1 MFKYILKKEF
11 LLIFR
16 NLHALLVLFIMPSA
30 FIIIMSLAL
39 KNTYSNSIDVKFK
52 VLISSKKETKNT
64 QDLITKLQDNN
75 FFEVSFSKEIKNQK
89 DTLYKNNYDFL
100 IYIPNDYLKNIQKN
114 KDIKI
119 DIYSKPDISISNI
132 NLLKNLLSSAI
143 SKQIIKNLLL
153 QLDVDVSKTKDFN
166 KNISHHYISK
176 ENSFKITS
184 VQQSVPAW
192 LIFSMFFILIPISN
206 TFINEKNFGTL
217 DRIRSINI
225 SLMPILLGKIIPYYL
240 INLFQVLFMILI
252 GIYLMPILGTDALQ
266 IKGNIFLIFL
276 LSSVVS
282 LSAISFALVIAN
294 IAKKSEDATTIG
306 GISNIILAALGGI
319 MVPKFIMPQ
328 SMQEISELSPMSWA
342 LDSFLE
348 LFVRGGTFIDIKE
361 YIFKLTV
368 FAIIC
373 FIISYIL
380 LTKKGKK

>member
-16 NLHALLVLFIMPSA
+16 NIHALLVLFIMPSA

-52 VLISSKKETKNT
+52 VLISSKQENKNT
-64 QDLITKLQDNN
+64 KDLLKKFQNNN
-75 FFEVSFSKEIKNQK
+75 FFEVIFTNKIENKK
-89 DTLYKNNYDFL
+89 DVFYKKGYDFL
-100 IYIPNDYLKNIQKN
+100 VLLPSNYLKDIQKN
-114 KDIKI
+114 KNINI
-119 DIYSKPDISISNI
+119 EIYSKPDTSISNI
-132 NLLKNLLSSAI
+132 NLLKNLISSNI
-143 SKQIIKNLLL
+143 SKQIIKNLLI
-153 QLDVDVSKTKDFN
+153 QLDVDVSTVKDFN
-166 KNISHHYISK
+166 KNISHQYISK
-176 ENSFKITS
+176 EHSFKVTS

-217 DRIRSINI
+217 DRIRSINV
-225 SLMPILLGKIIPYYL
+225 SLMPILLGKIIPYYI
-240 INLFQVLFMILI
+240 INLFQVFFMILI
-252 GIYLMPILGTDALQ
+252 GIYLMPILGADSLQ

-276 LSSVVS
+276 LSSIIS
-282 LSAISFALVIAN
+282 LSAISFALIIAN

-306 GISNIILAALGGI
+306 GISNIIFAALGGI

-328 SMQEISELSPMSWA
+328 DMQDFSELSPMSWA

-348 LFVRGGTFIDIKE
+348 IFVRGGTFIDIKE
-361 YIFKLTV
+361 HILKLII

-380 LTKKGKK
+380 LIKKGKK